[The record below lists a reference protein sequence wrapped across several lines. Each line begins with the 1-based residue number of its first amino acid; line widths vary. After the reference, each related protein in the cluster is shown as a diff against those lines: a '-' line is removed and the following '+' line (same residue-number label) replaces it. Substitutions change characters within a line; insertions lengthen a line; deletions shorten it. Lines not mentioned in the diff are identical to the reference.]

1 MITINNYSL
10 KFWQKYSH
18 LVIFDKDGTLVND
31 HGYVYKISDF
41 EWQPRGLKLL
51 LIASQ
56 KKAAICVVTNQ
67 SGIEKNFFTKK
78 ESVAF
83 AKHLIRQA
91 RKFEIDIKK
100 IIICPHAENFSL
112 RGCICRKPKTGIYE
126 KIKRYKWAHDLDTI
140 MVGNS
145 TADREFAGNC
155 NIHYVD
161 VNDENAP
168 IILTT
173 YLNPK

>member
-10 KFWQKYSH
+10 RFWQKYSH

-31 HGYVYKISDF
+31 HGHVYKISDF

-56 KKAAICVVTNQ
+56 KKAAICVATNQ
-67 SGIEKNFFTKK
+67 SGIEKKIFTKK
-78 ESVAF
+78 DSVAF
-83 AKHLIRQA
+83 AKHLSLQA
-91 RKFEIDIKK
+91 QKFNINIKK
-100 IIICPHAENFSL
+100 IIICPHAENISSSQ
-112 RGCICRKPKTGIYE
+112 CICRKPKTGIYE
-126 KIKRYKWAHDLDTI
+126 KIKRYKWAQDVETI

-145 TADREFAGNC
+145 IVDREFAENC
-155 NIHYVD
+155 NIFYVD

-168 IILTT
+168 IKLKSLLTS
-173 YLNPK
+173 K